1 MKYLLIATEEEKQ
14 DLINS
19 FDTSFLDYGYMAT
32 VKTPLVAV
40 YDGDHISHLETITVN
55 ELKTIVYDDEDD

>member
-19 FDTSFLDYGYMAT
+19 FDTSFLDYRYMAT
-32 VKTPLVAV
+32 VKLPLVVA
-40 YDGDHISHLETITVN
+40 YDGEYISEVETITVSD
-55 ELKTIVYDDEDD
+55 LKDIIYEDD